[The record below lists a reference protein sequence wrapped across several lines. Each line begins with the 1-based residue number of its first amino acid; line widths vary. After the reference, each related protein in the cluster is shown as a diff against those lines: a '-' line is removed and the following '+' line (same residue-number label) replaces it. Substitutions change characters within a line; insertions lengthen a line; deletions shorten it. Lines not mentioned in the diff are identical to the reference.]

1 MLFIFFA
8 FFWGGEQTLIVQSF
22 VAEHPFN
29 LIQPL
34 LLRSLTFT
42 PRDNATVFE
51 TAPGTCTSGEERLN
65 QVSMRR
71 MGETLGEKYGT
82 FAFFFFPR
90 IFGGVF
96 FFLIFD
102 F

>member
-1 MLFIFFA
+1 MLVTFFGP
-8 FFWGGEQTLIVQSF
+8 FLGGGQTLIVQSF

-51 TAPGTCTSGEERLN
+51 TAPGTCTSGEGRLLWGGFKE
-65 QVSMRR
+65 VSRR
-71 MGETLGEKYGT
+71 
-82 FAFFFFPR
+82 
-90 IFGGVF
+90 FGG
-96 FFLIFD
+96 D
-102 F
+102 FEEDGGDFGGEVWNI

>member
-1 MLFIFFA
+1 M
-8 FFWGGEQTLIVQSF
+8 QSF

-51 TAPGTCTSGEERLN
+51 TAPGTCTSGEGRLLWGGFKE
-65 QVSMRR
+65 VWRR
-71 MGETLGEKYGT
+71 FGGDFEEEETLGEKFGT
-82 FAFFFFPR
+82 FDLFYFFPNFWRGVYFFFF
-90 IFGGVF
+90 
-96 FFLIFD
+96 D

>member
-1 MLFIFFA
+1 
-8 FFWGGEQTLIVQSF
+8 VQSF

-51 TAPGTCTSGEERLN
+51 TAPGTCTSGEGRLLWGGFKET
-65 QVSMRR
+65 SRR
-71 MGETLGEKYGT
+71 FGGDFEEEETLGEKFGT
-82 FAFFFFPR
+82 FDLFIFSEFLAGCLFFFF
-90 IFGGVF
+90 
-96 FFLIFD
+96 
-102 F
+102 